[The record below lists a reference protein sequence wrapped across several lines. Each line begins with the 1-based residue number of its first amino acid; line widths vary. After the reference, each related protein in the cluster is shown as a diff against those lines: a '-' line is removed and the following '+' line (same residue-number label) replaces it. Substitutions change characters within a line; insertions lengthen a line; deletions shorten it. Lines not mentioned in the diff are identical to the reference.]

1 MDFTQVVNFAVVCA
15 LLFLAVSL
23 TLLATQIMPLLRQL
37 SDTAYSCN
45 SLLRTIEKE
54 VEPTAGELREL
65 LHGVN
70 QLRSI
75 TTQQVTEVGTKVEDL
90 TGNVNQMVGSAT
102 KESSVMGAGLL
113 AGIKA
118 YFNKDESLAHE
129 LAERKKSLSLKKEQK
144 NG

>member
-1 MDFTQVVNFAVVCA
+1 MDFTQMVNVVVVFS
-15 LLFLAVSL
+15 LGFLAL
-23 TLLATQIMPLLRQL
+23 AMLLLVWRVVPLLQQL
-37 SDTAYSCN
+37 SSTAYSAN

-75 TTQQVTEVGTKVEDL
+75 TTQQVTEVGTKVEDI
-90 TGNVNQMVGSAT
+90 TGNVNQLVGTAT
-102 KESSVMGAGLL
+102 KESSVVGHGLL

-118 YFNKDESLAHE
+118 YFSKDESLAQE
-129 LAERKKSLSLKKEQK
+129 LAERKKSLSNKKERTH
-144 NG
+144 G